1 MPSFSSVMQLFLP
14 TIYLF
19 IPLFISLIRRTQARP
34 EINVNTGYFPV
45 EISPLNCFC
54 FTRFFFFFNKKHIS
68 PKEKEGSRYFSDFYG
83 SFSWFPQHSP
93 VSGPDS
99 NTSAVLRI
107 VWPSFPQLG
116 LSCWR
121 NIMLHAESENLP
133 LSRLPTV
140 IKQGKAETSLMT
152 MQRRKTSGGLGS
164 FN

>member
-34 EINVNTGYFPV
+34 EINVNTGYFLV

-54 FTRFFFFFNKKHIS
+54 FTWFFFFLNKKHIS

-99 NTSAVLRI
+99 NTSGGPPHCLTLLS
-107 VWPSFPQLG
+107 SFGSQL
-116 LSCWR
+116 LEKHYAPRWEW
-121 NIMLHAESENLP
+121 ESASVTPPHSHQAGEGRNLP
-133 LSRLPTV
+133 HDN
-140 IKQGKAETSLMT
+140 AE
-152 MQRRKTSGGLGS
+152 KKNLGS